1 MSRTER
7 ACYLVAAVLVLSG
20 LVHLGILVGT
30 GDDWT
35 GPVSWRKPATF
46 GLSFGLTLATVTW
59 VSGFVPLSARARRR
73 LLVAFAAACVGEVL
87 MITLQR
93 WRGLPSHFIPA
104 GSPGAVL
111 NGVVGAGAAA
121 GAVVL
126 VIVSVVLT
134 VAAFRPDPDRPAH
147 LRLAV
152 RAGLLSFLLA
162 LAVGVV
168 MLARGLV
175 LTRAGDVTAAF
186 AFSGGLKPGHA
197 ATMHGILVLPLLA
210 RVLDLGGRD
219 ERFRMAVVRVGVRRV
234 PDVRRRRGA
243 RVRRRDRPVGAR
255 HGRRAVAHH
264 RSRARRG
271 AHPRRRRAG
280 GARRAPPHAR
290 CALSRSRSVLALR
303 RRTDLR
309 SAIGRTNPIQPCTS
323 GVAGA
328 VAAQVAEIGPE

>member
-7 ACYLVAAVLVLSG
+7 ACYLVAALLVLSG
-20 LVHLGILVGT
+20 LVHLGILIGT

-59 VSGFVPLSARARRR
+59 VSGFVPVSARARRR
-73 LLVAFAAACVGEVL
+73 LLVAFAAACVAEVV

-104 GSPGAVL
+104 GSPGAAL

-126 VIVSVVLT
+126 VVVSVVLT

-162 LAVGVV
+162 LAIGVV

-219 ERFRMAVVRVGVRRV
+219 ERFRTAVVRVACAGYLLFAGVVVLECAAGIDPWAPGAAVV
-234 PDVRRRRGA
+234 PLLTTGLAIAGA
-243 RVRRRDRPVGAR
+243 LTL
-255 HGRRAVAHH
+255 
-264 RSRARRG
+264 
-271 AHPRRRRAG
+271 G
-280 GARRAPPHAR
+280 GAGLVALAGLLRAP
-290 CALSRSRSVLALR
+290 
-303 RRTDLR
+303 
-309 SAIGRTNPIQPCTS
+309 
-323 GVAGA
+323 
-328 VAAQVAEIGPE
+328 AAP